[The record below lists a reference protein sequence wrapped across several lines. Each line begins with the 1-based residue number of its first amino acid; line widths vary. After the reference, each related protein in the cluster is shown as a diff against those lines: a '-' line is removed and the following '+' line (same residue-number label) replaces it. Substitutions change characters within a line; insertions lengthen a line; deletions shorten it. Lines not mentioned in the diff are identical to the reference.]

1 MADRRARCA
10 CGRVAIDVQG
20 DPEIVVACHCE
31 FCQRR
36 SGNVFIAAAHY
47 SASQVELRGET
58 SCYNGLEADGV
69 GAVGVDG
76 GINYRFCTTCGSTL
90 CWDFVHPATKEPRVA
105 IAVGNFA
112 DRTFPAPTAEVFPEH
127 RHHWVPPIQGAEQW
141 SGA

>member
-1 MADRRARCA
+1 MADRMARCA
-10 CGRVAIDVQG
+10 CGRVEIDVHG

-47 SASQVELRGET
+47 SATQVEVRGET

-76 GINYRFCTTCGSTL
+76 GINYRFCKTCGSTL
-90 CWDFVHPATKEPRVA
+90 FWDFLHPATNEPRVA

-112 DRTFPAPTAEVFPEH
+112 DPTFPAPTAEVFPEH
-127 RHHWVPPIQGAEQW
+127 RHHWVPPIQGADQW